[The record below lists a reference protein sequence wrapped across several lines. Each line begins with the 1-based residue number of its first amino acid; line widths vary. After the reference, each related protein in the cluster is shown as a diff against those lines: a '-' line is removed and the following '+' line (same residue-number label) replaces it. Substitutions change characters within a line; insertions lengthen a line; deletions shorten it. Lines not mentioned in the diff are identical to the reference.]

1 MKTLGILLASTA
13 LAFMAMSFSNNVFSK
28 SNNNNKVIEESFRV
42 GAGGTLTIETDS
54 GSIQVV
60 SHNSD
65 TVDVRVE
72 RKGKSRENM
81 TISFDQD
88 GDDVRING
96 DRKNTLGFSW
106 GSSSVKF
113 IVKVPSRYNVDLDTS
128 GGSIAIAALIGEVE
142 AYTSGGSIKLGKI
155 VGDVNVKTSGGS
167 IKVDDVAGAVN
178 AKTSGGSIRVS
189 MSRQPEHDSKLS
201 TSGGSVTAYLKPGIA
216 VDLSASTSGGSVSS
230 DFSVNGSVRKTSIEG
245 EINGGGPKLVLR
257 TSGGSVRVEKL

>member
-1 MKTLGILLASTA
+1 MRTLGILLASTA
-13 LAFMAMSFSNNVFSK
+13 LAFTAMSFSDDVFSR
-28 SNNNNKVIEESFRV
+28 SNNEVIEESFRV
-42 GAGGTLTIETDS
+42 GDGGTLKIDTDS

-72 RKGKSRENM
+72 RKGKSRESM
-81 TISFDQD
+81 TISFDHD

-96 DRKNTLGFSW
+96 DNKKGLGIFNW

-167 IKVDDVAGAVN
+167 IKVDDVAGAIN

-201 TSGGSVTAYLKPGIA
+201 TSGGSVTAYLKSGIA
-216 VDLSASTSGGSVSS
+216 VDLSASTSGGRVSS
-230 DFSVNGSVRKTSIEG
+230 DFNVNGSVRKTSIEG

-257 TSGGSVRVEKL
+257 TSGGSVRIEKL

>member
-1 MKTLGILLASTA
+1 MKTLGILLAAGALGFTA
-13 LAFMAMSFSNNVFSK
+13 MTFSDNGLSK
-28 SNNNNKVIEESFRV
+28 SNAAVIEESFQV
-42 GAGGTLTIETDS
+42 DNGGTLTIDTDS
-54 GSIQVV
+54 GAIQIV
-60 SHNSD
+60 SHKSN

-72 RKGKSRENM
+72 RKGKSRETM
-81 TISFDQD
+81 SISFDQD
-88 GDDVRING
+88 GNNVSIEG
-96 DRKNTLGFSW
+96 DNKSRGIFSW
-106 GSSSVKF
+106 GSNSVKF

-128 GGSIAIAALIGEVE
+128 GGSITIAALIGEVE

-167 IKVDDVAGAVN
+167 IKVDDVAGEIN

-201 TSGGSVTAYLKPGIA
+201 TSGGSVTAYLRSDIA
-216 VDLSASTSGGSVSS
+216 VDLSASTSGGRVSS
-230 DFSVNGSVRKTSIEG
+230 DFDVNGSVRRTSIDG